1 MPLRVG
7 AARLRAPSY
16 GAQPSLMS
24 LCSLEEGGEA
34 SRGSLTFQASEGWRP
49 RRDSNPCFSLERATS
64 WASGR
69 RGRVGGRSERR
80 GTRKL

>member
-7 AARLRAPSY
+7 AARLRAPRY

-34 SRGSLTFQASEGWRP
+34 SRSSLTF
-49 RRDSNPCFSLERATS
+49 RRAKAGVPDGNRT
-64 WASGR
+64 G
-69 RGRVGGRSERR
+69 VGG
-80 GTRKL
+80 

>member
-7 AARLRAPSY
+7 AARLRALRY

-34 SRGSLTFQASEGWRP
+34 SRSSLTFQASEGWRP
-49 RRDSNPCFSLERATS
+49 QRDSNPRYRRERP
-64 WASGR
+64 AS
-69 RGRVGGRSERR
+69 
-80 GTRKL
+80 